1 MEWGGSADVV
11 VVGAGVLGCSVAHAF
26 ASGGRSVV
34 VVDALSGPGQGST
47 SASSAIIRFNYS
59 THAGVATAWE
69 SHFWWERW
77 EEFLGGRDDDGGL
90 ASYTR
95 TGGVCL
101 DAPVHDSDHVL
112 ALFDQVGV
120 PYERWDAATLRARL
134 PMLDAARFYPPAPV
148 DSEDFFKDPDGE
160 VGGYWTPDSGFV
172 DDPGY
177 AAHNLATAAK
187 RLGAQFRF
195 RAEVGAVRTAGGRVA
210 GVELGDGERIDAP
223 VVVNVAGP
231 ASGRVNAL
239 AGVGEEFAVQTRPL
253 RAEVHTVPA
262 PPGYRGEVD
271 RAGRTTPGPLVADLD
286 LGTYFRGTPGGEVL
300 VGGAEP
306 ACDPLHWLE
315 DPDDFDR
322 HVTAEQYQAQV
333 YRVARRLPDLTVPN
347 TPHGL
352 AAAYDVSDDWIP
364 IYDRTSL
371 EGFHVAI
378 GTSGNQFKNAPLVG
392 TYLRALVEA
401 GEAGHDHDADPVH
414 LTLPHSGV
422 EVDLGTFSRL
432 RPVTPGSSFSVM
444 G

>member
-1 MEWGGSADVV
+1 MDGRESADVV
-11 VVGAGVLGCSVAHAF
+11 VIGAGVLGCSVAHAF
-26 ASGGRSVV
+26 ASAGRTVV

-47 SASSAIIRFNYS
+47 GASSAIIRFNYS

-69 SHFWWERW
+69 SHFWWADW
-77 EEFLGGRDDDGGL
+77 EDFLGGRDDDGGL
-90 ASYTR
+90 AAYTR

-101 DAPVHDSDHVL
+101 DAPVHDTDRVL
-112 ALFDQVGV
+112 GLFDQVGV
-120 PYERWDAATLRARL
+120 PYERWDAETLRARL
-134 PMLDAARFYPPAPV
+134 PLLDAARFYPPAPL
-148 DSEDFFKDPDGE
+148 DSDAFWRDPDGE
-160 VGGYWTPDSGFV
+160 LGCYWTPDTGFI

-177 AAHNLATAAK
+177 AAHNLATAAR
-187 RLGAQFRF
+187 RLGARFRF
-195 RAEVGAVRTAGGRVA
+195 RAVVSAVRSSGGRVV
-210 GVELGDGERIDAP
+210 GVDLIDGGRIDAP

-239 AGVGEEFAVQTRPL
+239 AGVTEEFAVRTRPM
-253 RAEVHTVPA
+253 RAEVHTLPA
-262 PPGYRGEVD
+262 PSGYDGQPGGE
-271 RAGRTTPGPLVADLD
+271 APGPLVADLD
-286 LGTYFRGTPGGEVL
+286 LGTYFRGAPGGELL
-300 VGGAEP
+300 VGGVEAE
-306 ACDPLHWLE
+306 CDPRHWLE

-322 HVTAEQYQAQV
+322 HVTTEQYETQV
-333 YRVARRLPDLTVPN
+333 YRAARRLPDLTVPN

-371 EGFHVAI
+371 DGFHVAI

-401 GEAGHDHDADPVH
+401 AESGDDHDAHPVR
-414 LTLPHSGV
+414 LRLPRSGV

-432 RPVTPGSSFSVM
+432 RSATSHSTFSVM